1 MPTPNN
7 DETTINLQNDITV
20 NGKVF
25 HAGQKVAVPKDQAD
39 DIARMDYE
47 HQQYKDNLHV
57 KHTYE
62 TNAGTIAVG

>member
-1 MPTPNN
+1 MTATN

-25 HAGQKVAVPKDQAD
+25 KAGQKVPVPKDQAD

-47 HQQYKDNLHV
+47 HQKYKDNLHV
-57 KHTYE
+57 KNVYE
-62 TNAGTIAVG
+62 SNAGTIAVG

>member
-1 MPTPNN
+1 MTVTNE
-7 DETTINLQNDITV
+7 ETTINLQNDITV
-20 NGKVF
+20 NGKVYK
-25 HAGQKVAVPKDQAD
+25 AGQKVPVPKTQAE
-39 DIARMDYE
+39 DISRMDYE